1 MRISASFHHDFRRDS
16 LSSDTA
22 RETTRKISFKPTSRR
37 SSHLQSGQDRP
48 AHAERSS
55 ALCRT
60 FAQVAQVFGTLRRLQ
75 VALSA
80 AGYGLTRTLAA
91 ASQLVARGEDTRV
104 AAP

>member
-1 MRISASFHHDFRRDS
+1 M
-16 LSSDTA
+16 
-22 RETTRKISFKPTSRR
+22 
-37 SSHLQSGQDRP
+37 
-48 AHAERSS
+48 
-55 ALCRT
+55 
-60 FAQVAQVFGTLRRLQ
+60 AQVFGTLRRLQ